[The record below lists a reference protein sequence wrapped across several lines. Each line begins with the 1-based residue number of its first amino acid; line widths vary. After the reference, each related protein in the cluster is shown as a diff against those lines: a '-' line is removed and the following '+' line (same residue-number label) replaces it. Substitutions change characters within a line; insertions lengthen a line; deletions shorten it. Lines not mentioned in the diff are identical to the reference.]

1 MEYYSTRDTV
11 KRMSASEAISRGLAP
26 DGGLYVPATLP
37 QVSERELMELQ
48 PLGYGERAKRILAMY
63 LPEYSPQELDRL
75 VADSYGA
82 NFDTTA
88 VAPLRFTEET
98 TAYLEL
104 WHGPTAAFKDM
115 ALQMLPHLLTAS
127 LKKCGEERGVCILV
141 ATSGDTGK
149 AALEGFADV
158 PGTKI
163 LVFYPRDGVSD
174 VQKLQM
180 VTQTGEN
187 VGVCAVEG
195 NFDDA
200 QTGVKKIF
208 GDRELAEKLSE
219 RGWFLSSANSINWG
233 RLLPQI
239 VYYFSAYCDFVNSG
253 RIKCGERIVFCVPT
267 GNFGN
272 ILAGWMAKEMG
283 LPVSRFV
290 CASNANNVLTD
301 FIETGVYDR
310 RRPFHVT
317 SSPSM
322 DILVSSNL
330 ERLLYFLSKDTER
343 VSGWMSRLSADA
355 VEDALEALC
364 TADAEEAKG
373 IIKGDTEVNRMER
386 DIEHRCMTL
395 LLRQQPVAS
404 DLRFISAAM
413 KVVTDVE
420 RIGDH
425 AADIAEIVPHLA
437 GVRKAGDPAV
447 SRSIEMGRKAHKML
461 QDAMSAFAAED
472 EAAAKAVIDADDAVD
487 YDFNTIKRMLAAEIA
502 ADPGKVDA
510 ALDVLMVIKYLERI
524 GDHAVNIA
532 EWVEFAATGLYKGRE
547 ML

>member
-1 MEYYSTRDTV
+1 MEYNSTRSTGLHI
-11 KRMSASEAISRGLAP
+11 SASEAIAMGLAP
-26 DGGLYVPATLP
+26 DGGLFVPNTLP
-37 QVSERELMELQ
+37 PLDEKALKELL
-48 PLGYGERAKRILAMY
+48 PLSYGARAKRILKIY

-75 VADSYGA
+75 VADSYGT

-88 VAPLRFTEET
+88 VAPLRFTDGLT
-98 TAYLEL
+98 GYLEL
-104 WHGPTAAFKDM
+104 WHGPTSAFKDM

-127 LKKCGEERGVCILV
+127 LRKCGEERGVCILV

-158 PGTKI
+158 PGTRI

-180 VTQTGEN
+180 VTQTGNN

-200 QTGVKKIF
+200 QTGVKRIF
-208 GDRELAEKLSE
+208 GERELAERLSE
-219 RGWFLSSANSINWG
+219 KGWFLSSANSINWG

-253 RIKCGERIVFCVPT
+253 RIKCGEPVNFCVPT

-283 LPVSRFV
+283 LPVTRFV

-310 RRPFHVT
+310 RRPFHLT

-330 ERLLYFLSKDTER
+330 ERLLYFLSKDSER
-343 VSGWMSRLSADA
+343 VAGWMKQLSEEGRYDVGTGLKALIRRDFEAGYCDDA
-355 VEDALEALC
+355 G
-364 TADAEEAKG
+364 TAEEIARVWREYG
-373 IIKGDTEVNRMER
+373 YLIDT
-386 DIEHRCMTL
+386 HTA
-395 LLRQQPVAS
+395 VAS
-404 DLRFISAAM
+404 RVLGDYRARTGDRTPAIVVSTASPYKFCDSVLRALGEQTDAPGTELIGRLERVTGTTAPAPLSGLAGKKVRFDACVAPAEQK
-413 KVVTDVE
+413 KVVE
-420 RIGDH
+420 
-425 AADIAEIVPHLA
+425 EFLA
-437 GVRKAGDPAV
+437 
-447 SRSIEMGRKAHKML
+447 
-461 QDAMSAFAAED
+461 
-472 EAAAKAVIDADDAVD
+472 
-487 YDFNTIKRMLAAEIA
+487 
-502 ADPGKVDA
+502 
-510 ALDVLMVIKYLERI
+510 
-524 GDHAVNIA
+524 
-532 EWVEFAATGLYKGRE
+532 
-547 ML
+547 